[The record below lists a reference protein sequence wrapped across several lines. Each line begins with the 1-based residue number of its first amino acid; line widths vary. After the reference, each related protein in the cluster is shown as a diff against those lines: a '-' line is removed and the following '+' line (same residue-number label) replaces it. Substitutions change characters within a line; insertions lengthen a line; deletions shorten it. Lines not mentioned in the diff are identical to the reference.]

1 VLIKQSTF
9 TIENITAFKTKM
21 LNWANQF
28 NIFCMLDNH
37 QYNFNAPVF
46 DCLLAVGCKK
56 HVTAQAGHAFNVL
69 KAFAQQNKQWLFGH
83 VGYDIKNEIEK
94 LKSIHFDGIQLP
106 DMYFFEP
113 EIVLQISKNKV
124 QIFADTDAAII
135 FETINNFITKGN
147 TKKHTI
153 PIINSRF
160 SKAAYIK
167 AVQQIQHHIAKGDC
181 YEVNFCQEFY
191 AEQVQ
196 INAIDTYFKLAALSP
211 NPFSALYKLNHT
223 FCICASPERY
233 FKKTGN
239 TIMVQPIKG
248 TSKRV
253 TNNAVLDEE
262 NKLYLTTSEKE
273 KSENVMVVDL
283 VRNDLSKIC
292 KEGSVKVKELFG
304 VYSFPQVHQMI
315 STVTGQI
322 SNEQNW
328 VDVLQASFPM
338 ASMTGAPKKRVMQL
352 IEQYELTKRGLF
364 SGTIGYVQPNGNA
377 DFNVV
382 IRSILYNE
390 QKKYLSFQTGS
401 AITFYSNPQHE
412 YNECLLKASAIKQV
426 LLQNS

>member
-1 VLIKQSTF
+1 LINQATF
-9 TIENITAFKTKM
+9 LLENITAFKTKM

-37 QYNFNAPVF
+37 QYNFTTPAF
-46 DCLLAVGCKK
+46 DCVLAVGCKK
-56 HVTAQAGHAFNVL
+56 YVTAQTGNVFNTL
-69 KAFAQQNKQWLFGH
+69 KPFAQQNNTWLFGH
-83 VGYDIKNEIEK
+83 IGYDIKNEIEQVA
-94 LKSIHFDGIQLP
+94 SQHFDGIQLP

-113 EIVLQISKNKV
+113 EMVIQISKNTV
-124 QIFADTDAAII
+124 QIFADVPAKQI
-135 FETINNFITKGN
+135 FETINTFIDNSTNKQYAKPN
-147 TKKHTI
+147 
-153 PIINSRF
+153 INSRF
-160 SKAAYIK
+160 TQAAYLQ
-167 AVQQIQHHIAKGDC
+167 AVHQMQQHITKGDC

-191 AEQVQ
+191 AEQAQ
-196 INAIDTYFKLAALSP
+196 INAIDTYLKLVALSP

-239 TIMVQPIKG
+239 TILAQPIKG

-253 TNNAVLDEE
+253 INNAVLDEE
-262 NKLYLTTSEKE
+262 SKQYLTNSQKE

-292 KEGSVKVKELFG
+292 QQGTVHVQELFG

-315 STVTGQI
+315 STVIGQI
-322 SNEQNW
+322 HTHQNW
-328 VDVLQASFPM
+328 VDVVQATFPM

-401 AITFYSNPQHE
+401 AITFYSNPQQE
-412 YNECLLKASAIKQV
+412 YDECVLKAAAITQV
-426 LLQNS
+426 LLQ